1 MENKKDFFT
10 EKAKLIFE
18 QKKDILDIGG
28 GLRIDKKR
36 NNRYDSSREWLIP
49 YLSKVNYQIMDPVPD
64 YNPDIVGDIHAM
76 PFSENAYDAICCM
89 AILEHVENPI
99 KAVQEMHRVLR
110 PGGFCLCYVPFLFY
124 YHAQESYYK
133 DYWRF
138 TKDILPVLFKDFS
151 QLEIKPVRG
160 AIETW
165 IKLSPLGR
173 YAVINRLA
181 KWLDKISAKD
191 KSNQVSAYLIFAVK

>member
-1 MENKKDFFT
+1 MENKKDFFK

-18 QKKDILDIGG
+18 EKKDILDIGG

-36 NNRYDSSREWLIP
+36 NNRYDPSREWLIP
-49 YLSKVNYQIMDPVPD
+49 YIATVNYQIMDPVPD

-76 PFSENAYDAICCM
+76 PFADNAYDAICCM

-110 PGGFCLCYVPFLFY
+110 PGGYCLCYVPFLFY
-124 YHAQESYYK
+124 YHAQEGYYK

-151 QLEIKPVRG
+151 QVEISPIRG

-165 IKLSPLGR
+165 IKLSPL
-173 YAVINRLA
+173 NRFYFLA
-181 KWLDKISAKD
+181 KFANWLDRISGKD
-191 KSNQVSAYLIFAVK
+191 KSNQVSAYMIFAVK